1 MADGLMWSYLGVATH
16 GALVAVVGQSV
27 VIAPPVVQWGGL
39 GGNKLHGSKLPNTNC
54 LEKN

>member
-1 MADGLMWSYLGVATH
+1 MAAGLIRSYLGVATH

-27 VIAPPVVQWGGL
+27 VIAPPVVQWRGL
-39 GGNKLHGSKLPNTNC
+39 GGNKLEGSKVPNSNC